1 MTKAFDPHYHT
12 IQSDG
17 YSKILESITTAYRKG
32 LAALIITD
40 HLNKFGYVKSYKQN
54 RKIMSLI
61 RPCQNKEEYPV
72 IIGIEFGLPETVCR
86 NPLGRQE
93 VLIFGTEICETI
105 QNNLA
110 EINNFDLAEFKKLKD
125 RYECAIVQCH
135 PYREATGIK
144 TEILEILDG
153 CEITR
158 SGNAH
163 YNYEEILKDCEKHR
177 ITPLASS
184 DGHVAYKDPAL
195 VYETDVPLGK
205 AYNIASIE
213 INNEKDLIKAIKEN
227 LIEKRIF
234 QKKDYREQRDFF
246 VPK

>member
-1 MTKAFDPHYHT
+1 MGRIFDPHYHT

-17 YSKILESITTAYRKG
+17 YSKILESMTAAYRKG

-40 HLNKFGYVKSYKQN
+40 HLNKFGYMESYRVNRNLVKMLCGEQEQGK
-54 RKIMSLI
+54 
-61 RPCQNKEEYPV
+61 YPV
-72 IIGIEFGLPETVCR
+72 IVGMEFGLPETVCKPDVR
-86 NPLGRQE
+86 GRQE
-93 VLIFGTEICETI
+93 VLIFGTGICEAI

-110 EINNFDLAEFKKLKD
+110 EINSFDLAEFKKLKE

-135 PYREATGIK
+135 PHREATGIK

-158 SGNAH
+158 TGNAH
-163 YNYEEILKDCEKHR
+163 YNYEAIQKDCEKHR

-184 DGHVAYKDPAL
+184 DGHVAYRDPAL
-195 VYETDVPLGK
+195 MYEVDVPLGK

-213 INNEKDLIKAIKEN
+213 INTEKDLIKAIQEN

-234 QKKDYREQRDFF
+234 QKK
-246 VPK
+246 KLWH